1 MIVMCGL
8 SEESVRATAIDP
20 LQLYFDLLRAF
31 NSDIDY
37 NNDFSRKNAV
47 LLALDT
53 AHCTVTTMKR
63 RIW

>member
-1 MIVMCGL
+1 MCGL

-20 LQLYFDLLRAF
+20 LQLYLDLLRAF

-37 NNDFSRKNAV
+37 NNDFSHKDTVV
-47 LLALDT
+47 LVLDT

-63 RIW
+63 RIR

>member
-1 MIVMCGL
+1 MIGMCGL

-20 LQLYFDLLRAF
+20 LQLYLDLLRAF

-37 NNDFSRKNAV
+37 NNDFSHKDTVV
-47 LLALDT
+47 LVLDT

-63 RIW
+63 RIR

>member
-1 MIVMCGL
+1 MIGMCGL

-37 NNDFSRKNAV
+37 NNDFSHKDTVV
-47 LLALDT
+47 LVLDT
-53 AHCTVTTMKR
+53 AHCTVTTMQKCIR
-63 RIW
+63 

>member
-1 MIVMCGL
+1 MCSL
-8 SEESVRATAIDP
+8 SEESVRAAAIGP

-37 NNDFSRKNAV
+37 NNDFSRKNAI

-53 AHCTVTTMKR
+53 AHCTVTTMQKCIR
-63 RIW
+63 